1 MPPLLFDTWVALVA
15 LQRLAELVRSR
26 QNLATFSPRAR
37 AATSTR
43 TWIAMVVFHVAVLAL
58 PLVEVHLLERRAP
71 PVLAWSCLAAFVGAQ
86 AVRAWCMRALGTTW
100 NARAVV
106 DPTRAI
112 VASGPYRFVRHP
124 NYAAVIVEVLC
135 LPLGGGAWWSA
146 LVLNVLHP
154 FVLAPR
160 IRGEERLL
168 EAVHDYRAVMGAKPR
183 FVPRFT

>member
-1 MPPLLFDTWVALVA
+1 MPPFLFDAWVALVA

-26 QNLATFSPRAR
+26 RNLATFSSHAR
-37 AATSTR
+37 AATGPR
-43 TWIAMVVFHVAVLAL
+43 TWIAMVVFHACVLAL

-71 PVLAWSCLAAFVGAQ
+71 AGLAWSCFAAFVAAQ
-86 AVRAWCMRALGTTW
+86 LVRAWCMRALGTTW
-100 NARAVV
+100 NARAIV

-124 NYAAVIVEVLC
+124 NYAAVIVEVVC

-146 LVLNVLHP
+146 LVLNALHP

-168 EAVHDYRAVMGAKPR
+168 DDVRGYRAVMGAKPR
-183 FVPRFT
+183 FVPRLT